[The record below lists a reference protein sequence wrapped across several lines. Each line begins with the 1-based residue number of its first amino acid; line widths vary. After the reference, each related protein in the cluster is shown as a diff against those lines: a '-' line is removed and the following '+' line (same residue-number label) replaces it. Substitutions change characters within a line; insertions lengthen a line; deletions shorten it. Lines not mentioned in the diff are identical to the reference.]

1 MFFSSPNIFVDGI
14 CFPTRFEICL
24 ILFHGISW
32 WNLVSQ
38 TLQTATSKLRRHMQ
52 TMREKERAIWRNNV
66 NTNTKHNKH
75 IHILT
80 DIFEDITNIIYIYI
94 QNGFGKKN
102 GLPYHSVYGSPT
114 FCCFFHMCEFHEM
127 FWAILQLPCWNSG
140 FCDFLYWLY
149 FSPAVSHWNFHMCEF
164 HACYGL
170 KLWDQTV

>member
-52 TMREKERAIWRNNV
+52 TMIEKERAIWRNNV

-94 QNGFGKKN
+94 YRMVLAKKTVCHTILYMVRPLFAVFSTCVNFMKCFG
-102 GLPYHSVYGSPT
+102 P
-114 FCCFFHMCEFHEM
+114 
-127 FWAILQLPCWNSG
+127 
-140 FCDFLYWLY
+140 Y
-149 FSPAVSHWNFHMCEF
+149 FSCHAGILDFVIFCIGCTFLPQCHTGTFTCVNFMPVM
-164 HACYGL
+164 A
-170 KLWDQTV
+170 

>member
-1 MFFSSPNIFVDGI
+1 MLEIHVFSSPNIFVDGM

-80 DIFEDITNIIYIYI
+80 DIFEDITNIIYTDTEWFW
-94 QNGFGKKN
+94 QKKRFAI
-102 GLPYHSVYGSPT
+102 P
-114 FCCFFHMCEFHEM
+114 FCIWFAHFVLFFHMCEFHEM
-127 FWAILQLPCWNSG
+127 SAAMLEFWIL
-140 FCDFLYWLY
+140 
-149 FSPAVSHWNFHMCEF
+149 
-164 HACYGL
+164 
-170 KLWDQTV
+170 